1 VSDEF
6 APPKYIQIVQT
17 LRRRMADGTY
27 PPGSLLPSETQLMR
41 EFGVSRPT
49 AVRALE
55 TLKLRGEIEREHGR
69 GSFAKAATPAA
80 DSDTIRPARTAL
92 DHIEADSEVTLVTVG
107 ERPAALHVARLLGLA
122 EESPALLRQYASHAG
137 GQLTGLV
144 SVWAPPDLG
153 RLAGLGDPEPLTVP
167 IRRLLQANAG
177 LRLGHAV
184 ERLSARHPT
193 PGECSTLGLTRTGCV
208 LGVIASVHGTT
219 GRALLVV
226 ETVMPG
232 ELVDLEETYAL

>member
-1 VSDEF
+1 MTEDF
-6 APPKYIQIVQT
+6 APPKYFKIVQA

-27 PPGSLLPSETQLMR
+27 PPGSLLPSETQLTK

-49 AVRALE
+49 VVRVLE

-69 GSFAKAATPAA
+69 GSFAKAASPAG
-80 DSDTIRPARTAL
+80 DSEAVRPGRTAL
-92 DHIEADSEVTLVTVG
+92 DHIEADSGVSLTVVG
-107 ERPAALHVARLLGLA
+107 EHAAPMYVAHLLGLA
-122 EESPALLRQYASHAG
+122 EGSPALLRQFASRDG
-137 GQLTGLV
+137 GQATGLV

-153 RLAGLGDPEPLTVP
+153 QLAGLADPKPFTVP
-167 IRRLLQANAG
+167 IRRLLQANAD
-177 LRLGHAV
+177 LRLGYAT

-193 PGECSTLGLTRTGCV
+193 PAERSVLELDPDACV
-208 LGVIASVHGTT
+208 LGVIAAIHGTT
-219 GRALLVV
+219 GRVLLVV

>member
-1 VSDEF
+1 MSEEF

-17 LRRRMADGTY
+17 LRHRMADGTY
-27 PPGSLLPSETQLMR
+27 PPGALLPSETQLMK

-49 AVRALE
+49 AVRALD

-69 GSFAKAATPAA
+69 GSFAKAVPPAG
-80 DSDTIRPARTAL
+80 DSETVRPARTAL
-92 DHIEADSEVTLVTVG
+92 DHIEADSEVSPLIVG
-107 ERPAALHVARLLGLA
+107 EQPAPMHVAGLLGLA
-122 EESPALLRQYASHAG
+122 DGSPALLRQYVSRTG

-153 RLAGLGDPEPLTVP
+153 RLAGLGDSEPLTVP

-193 PGECSTLGLTRTGCV
+193 PGECSALGLKRTGCV
-208 LGVIASVHGTT
+208 LGVIASIHGTT
-219 GRALLVV
+219 GRSLLVV
-226 ETVMPG
+226 EAVMPG

>member
-1 VSDEF
+1 MSEEF
-6 APPKYIQIVQT
+6 AVPKYAKIVQI

-27 PPGSLLPSETQLMR
+27 PPGSLLPSETQLTK

-69 GSFAKAATPAA
+69 GSFAKAASPAGGSETA
-80 DSDTIRPARTAL
+80 RPGRTAL
-92 DHIEADSEVTLVTVG
+92 DHIEADSDISLGVVG
-107 ERPAALHVARLLGLA
+107 ERAVPMHVARLLGLA
-122 EESPALLRQYASHAG
+122 EGAVALLRQYVSRDSG
-137 GQLTGLV
+137 MLTGLV

-153 RLAGLGDPEPLTVP
+153 RLAGLAEPTPLSVP
-167 IRRLLQANAG
+167 IRRLLQANAD
-177 LRLGHAV
+177 LRLGYAT

-193 PGECSTLGLTRTGCV
+193 PDECSILDLDPDGCV

-219 GRALLVV
+219 GRVLLVV
-226 ETVMPG
+226 DTALPG
-232 ELVDLEETYAL
+232 ALVDLEETYPL